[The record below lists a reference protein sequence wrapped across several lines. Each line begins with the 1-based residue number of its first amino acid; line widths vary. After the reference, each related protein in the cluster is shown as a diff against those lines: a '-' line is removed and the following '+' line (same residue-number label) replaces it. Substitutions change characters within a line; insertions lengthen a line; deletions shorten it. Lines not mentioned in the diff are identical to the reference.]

1 MDLTTYVGK
10 GLETK
15 ILSYQQGTLIFCFF
29 IALAIYLLLPKKVP
43 KGKKIAASLLIFIGL
58 YGLFSM
64 LLKSL
69 IGLIG

>member
-15 ILSYQQGTLIFCFF
+15 ILSYQQGTLLFCFF
-29 IALAIYLLLPKKVP
+29 IALAIYILLPKKVS
-43 KGKKIAASLLIFIGL
+43 KSKRIAASLLIFIGM

-69 IGLIG
+69 VGLMG